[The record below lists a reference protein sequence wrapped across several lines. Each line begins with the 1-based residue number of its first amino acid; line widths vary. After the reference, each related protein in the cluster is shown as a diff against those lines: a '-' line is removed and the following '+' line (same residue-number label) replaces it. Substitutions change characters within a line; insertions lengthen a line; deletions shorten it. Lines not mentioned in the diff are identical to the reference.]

1 MQEPETSVEQ
11 RYCPVCGTL
20 YRKSEAGSPCGHV
33 DEENNITLTELQPV
47 PNFIVTKNVKT
58 TRRTATERREIPK
71 PENAPRRVL
80 RP

>member
-33 DEENNITLTELQPV
+33 DEENNITLTE
-47 PNFIVTKNVKT
+47 
-58 TRRTATERREIPK
+58 
-71 PENAPRRVL
+71 PENETVL
-80 RP
+80 VQRKIFNPYRTS